1 MKTLQEISVRL
12 ETERKRRGLKYV
24 DLAAATGLSVLSVRQ
39 ALHGQVAVR
48 VPSLM
53 ALADQLGLELILVP
67 KLVAQS
73 LQAESKP
80 AAKVLTDIERLLSQ
94 DTTLSLDSPKL

>member
-1 MKTLQEISVRL
+1 MKSLQEMSSLL
-12 ETERKRRGLKYV
+12 ETERKRLGLKYV
-24 DLAAATGLSVLSVRQ
+24 DLATATGLSVLSVRQ
-39 ALHGQVAVR
+39 VLQGQVAVR

-53 ALADQLGLELILVP
+53 ALADQLGLEVIMVP

-73 LQAESKP
+73 LQSESKP

-94 DTTLSLDSPKL
+94 DTDPSLDSSKL

>member
-1 MKTLQEISVRL
+1 MKTLQEIGVRL
-12 ETERKRRGLKYV
+12 ETERKRRGLKYIE
-24 DLAAATGLSVLSVRQ
+24 LAETTGLSVLSVRQ

-67 KLVAQS
+67 KLVAQT
-73 LQAESKP
+73 LQAQSEP
-80 AAKVLTDIERLLSQ
+80 AVKVLTDIEQLLSP
-94 DTTLSLDSPKL
+94 SVSSKPNSSSV